1 MTPRCHYFDGVDD
14 TDLLDRLRS
23 GDEKAFRQLVTQN
36 HRSMVRVA
44 RYYVGSD
51 TSAEDCVQETWLAVI
66 RGIDRFEGR
75 SSLKTWLFHI
85 VANQARTLA
94 RREGRVVPTDFT
106 DDSVTVNRALFDE
119 NGMWRDPPTAS
130 RKSVKEVVADANFV
144 ARVKKAIDLL
154 AEPLRTV
161 VTLRDVDGL
170 STNEV
175 AKILELNEGNVRV
188 ILHRGRARVRN
199 TVQDHHE
206 GGAT

>member
-1 MTPRCHYFDGVDD
+1 MND
-14 TDLLDRLRS
+14 TELLDRLRS
-23 GDEKAFRQLVTQN
+23 GDEKAFRLIVTQH

-44 RYYVGSD
+44 QYYVASES
-51 TSAEDCVQETWLAVI
+51 SAEDVVQETWLAVL

-94 RREGRVVPTDFT
+94 RREGRSVPTDFT
-106 DDSVTVNRALFDE
+106 DDSVTLNRALFDE
-119 NGMWRDPPTAS
+119 NGMWKDPPAAS
-130 RKSVKEVVADANFV
+130 TKSLAEVVADANFV
-144 ARVKKAIDLL
+144 ARVKRAIELL

-161 VTLRDVDGL
+161 VTLRDVEGL

-175 AKILELNEGNVRV
+175 AQILELTEGNVRV
-188 ILHRGRARVRN
+188 ILHRGRTRVRN
-199 TVQDHHE
+199 TVQDHHL